1 MHRLFCC
8 FFFLWNKI
16 VALRENG
23 GVVLPAEGTDEDSLR
38 LTLTRGF
45 SPSALGQVCWPPC
58 DVLNGGH
65 KAQAGSGDRDAPG
78 HG

>member
-1 MHRLFCC
+1 M
-8 FFFLWNKI
+8 
-16 VALRENG
+16 
-23 GVVLPAEGTDEDSLR
+23 LPAEGTDEDSLR